1 MLVGMYWL
9 SMVGGWGGE
18 VRGKKL
24 ILVMVASWGRELVA
38 IEKNY
43 EL

>member
-1 MLVGMYWL
+1 MLVGMCWL

-18 VRGKKL
+18 VWKKL
-24 ILVMVASWGRELVA
+24 ILVMVAFWEREFVA

-43 EL
+43 GL